1 MQKSSIPSTMMQVP
15 ISLNHFLE
23 RAGTYHGK
31 TEIVSRLPDKS
42 LHRHTYADFHRRA
55 KALAEVLVKA
65 GIQPGDR
72 VATLMW
78 NHYAH
83 LECYFGIP
91 AAGAVMHNLNLRLFP
106 HDIAFIVNH
115 AKDRFLLVDD
125 VLLPL
130 LAQFAK
136 DVNFERII
144 VVPLTGQPVPAP
156 YEDYEKFIGA
166 ATGDF
171 HYVELDENAPCGM
184 CYTSGTTGNP
194 KGVVYSHRSTVLHSL
209 VAALPGG
216 ISISGG
222 DVVVPVVPMFH
233 ANAWG
238 LPFIATF
245 MGAKQVF
252 PGPHLDSESLLDLYQ
267 RERVTVTGGVPT
279 IWLSLL
285 QTLRTNPGKYDLVP
299 GMRMLVGGS
308 AAPETLFRG
317 FDEFGLVVGTAWGMT
332 ETSPLGTVSALKPW
346 MQALPKDQQYAYRI
360 KQGMAAPLVDI
371 RLVGDEGE
379 VPWDGKS
386 VGEIQVRGPWITGSY
401 HEMPVSEANF
411 TTDGWLR
418 TGDVGTIDPEGFL
431 QLTDRTKDLIKSGGE
446 WISSV
451 DLENNLMGH
460 PAVLEAAVIAVPHP
474 RWAERPLAVVVLRP
488 GHSASADE
496 LREHLAK
503 TYAKWQL
510 PDAFEFVKEIPRT
523 STGKFLKTKLR
534 EMYKDWK
541 WEQE

>member
-1 MQKSSIPSTMMQVP
+1 MKSTMMQVP
-15 ISLNHFLE
+15 LSLNHFLE
-23 RAGTYHGK
+23 RAKLYHPK
-31 TEIVSRLPDKS
+31 VEIVSRMPDKS

-55 KALAEVLVKA
+55 KGLAEALVKA

-115 AKDRFLLVDD
+115 AKDRFLIVDD

-144 VVPLTGQPVPAP
+144 VVPLTGKPVPQG
-156 YEDYEKFIGA
+156 YEDYEGFIDGA
-166 ATGDF
+166 TDDF
-171 HYVELDENAPCGM
+171 KCVEVDENAPCGM
-184 CYTSGTTGNP
+184 CYTSGTTGSP
-194 KGVVYSHRSTVLHSL
+194 KGVVYSHRSTVLHTL

-216 ISISGG
+216 INVSGT
-222 DVVVPVVPMFH
+222 DTVLPVVPMFH

-238 LPFIATF
+238 LPFVSTF
-245 MGAKQVF
+245 VGAKLVF

-285 QTLRTNPGKYDLVP
+285 QTLRANPGKYDLVP
-299 GMRMLVGGS
+299 GMRMMVGGS
-308 AAPETLFRG
+308 AAPESLFRG
-317 FDEFGLVVGTAWGMT
+317 FDEFGLEVGTAWGMT
-332 ETSPLGTVSALKPW
+332 ETSPLGTVSSLKPS
-346 MQALPKDQQYAYRI
+346 MRALAKEEQYAFRI
-360 KQGMAAPLVDI
+360 KQGMAAPLVEI
-371 RLVGDEGE
+371 RLVGDNGE
-379 VPWDGKS
+379 VPWDGRS

-401 HEMPVSEANF
+401 HDLPINESSF
-411 TTDGWLR
+411 TADGWLR
-418 TGDVGTIDPEGFL
+418 TGDVGCIDSEGFL

-451 DLENNLMGH
+451 DLENAVMGH
-460 PAVLEAAVIAVPHP
+460 PAVLEASVIAVPHP

-488 GHSASADE
+488 GMSATGEEIRD
-496 LREHLAK
+496 HLAK
-503 TYAKWQL
+503 TFAKWQL
-510 PDAFEFVKEIPRT
+510 PEGFAFVNEIPRT

-541 WEQE
+541 WE

>member
-1 MQKSSIPSTMMQVP
+1 MKSTMMQVP
-15 ISLNHFLE
+15 LSLNHFLE
-23 RAGTYHGK
+23 RAGQYYPDV
-31 TEIVSRLPDKS
+31 EIVSRMPDKS
-42 LHRHTYADFHRRA
+42 LHRYTYADFRRRA
-55 KALAEVLVKA
+55 KGLAEVLVKA
-65 GIQPGDR
+65 GIKPGDR

-115 AKDRFLLVDD
+115 AKDRILLVDD

-136 DVNFERII
+136 DVHFERII
-144 VVPLTGQPVPAP
+144 VVPLTGQPVPQGYEN
-156 YEDYEKFIGA
+156 YEDFIGG

-171 HYVELDENAPCGM
+171 KYVEVDENAPCGM

-194 KGVVYSHRSTVLHSL
+194 KGVVYSHRSTVLHTL

-216 ISISGG
+216 INVAGT
-222 DVVVPVVPMFH
+222 DTVLPVVPMFH

-238 LPFIATF
+238 LPFISTF
-245 MGAKQVF
+245 VGAKQVF
-252 PGPHLDSESLLDLYQ
+252 PGPHLDSDSLLDLYQ

-285 QTLRTNPGKYDLVP
+285 QTLRASPGKYELVP

-308 AAPETLFRG
+308 AAPESLFRG
-317 FDEFGLVVGTAWGMT
+317 FDEFNLEVCTAWGMT
-332 ETSPLGTVSALKPW
+332 EMSPLGTMASLKPS
-346 MQALPKDQQYAYRI
+346 MRALPKEEQYAYRI

-371 RLVGDEGE
+371 RLIGDEGE
-379 VPWDGKS
+379 APWDGVS

-401 HEMPVSEANF
+401 HDLPVSESGF
-411 TTDGWLR
+411 TADGWLR
-418 TGDVGTIDPEGFL
+418 TGDVGCIDSEGFL
-431 QLTDRTKDLIKSGGE
+431 RLTDRTKDLIKSGGE

-451 DLENNLMGH
+451 DLENAVMGH

-474 RWAERPLAVVVLRP
+474 RWAERPLAVIVLRP
-488 GHSASADE
+488 GMSATSDE
-496 LREHLAK
+496 IREHLAK

-510 PDAFEFVKEIPRT
+510 PEGFDFVKEIPRT

-534 EMYKDWK
+534 DMYKDWQWK
-541 WEQE
+541 

>member
-1 MQKSSIPSTMMQVP
+1 MRMQSTMMPVP
-15 ISLNHFLE
+15 LSLNHFLE
-23 RAGTYHGK
+23 RARLYHPK
-31 TEIVSRLPDKS
+31 VEIVSRMPDKS

-55 KALAEVLVKA
+55 KGLAEALVTA
-65 GIQPGDR
+65 GIKPGDR

-115 AKDRFLLVDD
+115 AKDRFLIVDD

-144 VVPLTGQPVPAP
+144 VVPLTGKPVEQGH
-156 YEDYEKFIGA
+156 EDYEAFIGK

-171 HYVELDENAPCGM
+171 NCVEVDENAPCGM

-194 KGVVYSHRSTVLHSL
+194 KGVVYSHRSTVLHTL

-216 ISISGG
+216 INVSGT
-222 DVVVPVVPMFH
+222 DTVLPVVPMFH
-233 ANAWG
+233 VNAWG
-238 LPFIATF
+238 LPFMSTF
-245 MGAKQVF
+245 VGAKQVF

-285 QTLRTNPGKYDLVP
+285 QTLRANPAKYDLVP

-308 AAPETLFRG
+308 AAPESLFRG
-317 FDEFGLVVGTAWGMT
+317 FDEFNLEVATAWGMT
-332 ETSPLGTVSALKPW
+332 ETSPLGTVSVLKPQ
-346 MQALPKDQQYAYRI
+346 MRSLSKEEQYGFRT

-371 RLVGDEGE
+371 RLIGDEGE
-379 VPWDGKS
+379 VPWDGSS
-386 VGEIQVRGPWITGSY
+386 VGEIQVRGPWVTGGY
-401 HEMPVSEANF
+401 HDLPLNESSF
-411 TTDGWLR
+411 TADGWLR
-418 TGDVGTIDPEGFL
+418 TGDVGCIDSEGFL
-431 QLTDRTKDLIKSGGE
+431 RLTDRTKDLIKSGGE

-451 DLENNLMGH
+451 DLENAVMGH
-460 PAVLEAAVIAVPHP
+460 PAVLEASVIAVPHP

-488 GHSASADE
+488 GMRATGEEIRD
-496 LREHLAK
+496 HLAK
-503 TYAKWQL
+503 TFAKWQL
-510 PDAFEFVKEIPRT
+510 PEGFAFVNEIPRT

-541 WEQE
+541 WE